1 VKKGIDISVKPY
13 YNEVTT
19 KERHKT
25 KGGNKM
31 KVVIVE
37 PYKKARVEEIGS
49 ELEDLQGI
57 VGGYIEAVYPFDD
70 PVAIVCNGE
79 GKFNGSAPNRA
90 LYDERG
96 QVYDIIHGTFFVCG
110 LGLEDFAS
118 LTDELAEKYLQRFG
132 KPEDFLNLAGRIVVI
147 K

>member
-1 VKKGIDISVKPY
+1 
-13 YNEVTT
+13 
-19 KERHKT
+19 
-25 KGGNKM
+25 M

-37 PYKKARVEEIGS
+37 PYKKARIEDIGS
-49 ELEDLQGI
+49 ELEDLQEV

-79 GKFNGSAPNRA
+79 GKFDGLAPNRA
-90 LYDERG
+90 LYDSRG

-118 LTDELAEKYLQRFG
+118 LTDRLAEKYVERFG
-132 KPEDFLNLAGRIVVI
+132 KPEDFLRIAGQIIVI